1 MQAAIEGRVEE
12 LSTLICHGLDIDAID
27 DDGNT
32 ALHLASRHG
41 KVGVA
46 RRLAEAFPN
55 EDVRN
60 HRGFTA
66 LDEGIQA
73 GRTEC
78 MSCIRDFAESGKFQA
93 LQAHCLIER
102 DRLKNS
108 RRKKV

>member
-1 MQAAIEGRVEE
+1 MEE
-12 LSTLICHGLDIDAID
+12 MSTLICHGFDIDAVD
-27 DDGNT
+27 DEGNT

-41 KVGVA
+41 RVGVA

-55 EDVRN
+55 EDLRN

-73 GRTEC
+73 GRTGC
-78 MSCIRDFAESGKFQA
+78 MSCIRDFAQFGKFQA
-93 LQAHCLIER
+93 LQAHCLIEK
-102 DRLKNS
+102 DRLENV